1 VHRPTSLA
9 AAWPGLWLTVVRFR
23 QHLFERWRLIAMAM
37 ASLLAEVGLRLLEPW
52 PLKYVFDYVFAVGG
66 ATGAAPFALDQLSPT
81 GLAAVCALA
90 VLAIAGARAA
100 ASYASTVGFA
110 IVGNRVLAEVRA
122 ELYRHL
128 QRLSLAYHTRA
139 KQGDLVVRVV
149 NDVGMLKEVVV
160 TAFLPL
166 VGNLLVLI
174 GMLAVMIRLDW
185 QLLVLV
191 LLVFPLFWLR
201 SSRTGER
208 IQEVAKKQRAR
219 EGAMAATAAESL
231 ASIRAVQA
239 LALERSFEGTFEG
252 KNRES
257 LKDDVKAKRLAAGLE
272 RSFDVLIALATGVVM
287 FAGAR
292 SVLAG
297 TTTPGDLL
305 VFLAYLKY
313 AFNPLRNFAKYS
325 ARLSKASAAGM
336 RILDVLQEEP
346 TVRDRPHAIAAPP
359 LRGRIAFEQV
369 GFDYG
374 EGAEVLR
381 DVTAT
386 IQPAQTVALVGASGS
401 GKSTLISLILR
412 LYDASEGS
420 VLIDGRDV
428 RDYRLASLRA
438 QMSAVL
444 QDDLL
449 FGLTVRDNIRIGR
462 PDATEDQVIAAAR
475 RAHADGFIR
484 DLPRGYDTAMGER
497 GVTLSGGQRRRIAL
511 ARAAVRTAPILLLDE
526 PTSGLDEEHERDVV
540 DAVIDLADGVTT
552 VMATH
557 NLTLAARADVVMV
570 LEAGRVVEL
579 GTPAQLFALRGR
591 FAALHHLQTARPAT
605 ATNGVLGAP

>member
-1 VHRPTSLA
+1 
-9 AAWPGLWLTVVRFR
+9 
-23 QHLFERWRLIAMAM
+23 MAL
-37 ASLLAEVGLRLLEPW
+37 ASLLAEVALRLLEPW
-52 PLKYVFDYVFAVGG
+52 PLKFLFDYVFAVGG
-66 ATGAAPFALDQLSPT
+66 RAGPAPFGLDRLTPSM
-81 GLAAVCALA
+81 LAFVCALA
-90 VLAIAGARAA
+90 VLTIAGARAA

-110 IVGNRVLAEVRA
+110 IVGNRVLAEVRS

-128 QRLSLAYHTRA
+128 QRLSLGYHSRA
-139 KQGDLVVRVV
+139 KQGDLVVRVI

-166 VGNLLVLI
+166 LGNALVLTGI
-174 GMLAVMIRLDW
+174 LAVMVRLDW

-201 SSRTGER
+201 SSQAGER

-239 LALERSFEGTFEG
+239 LALERSFEGAFDG
-252 KNRES
+252 KNRET
-257 LKDDVKAKRLAAGLE
+257 LKDDVKVKRLSAGLE
-272 RSFDVLIALATGVVM
+272 RSFDVLIALATGIVM

-297 TTTPGDLL
+297 TTTPGDLV

-325 ARLSKASAAGM
+325 ARLSKASAAGL
-336 RILDVLQEEP
+336 RILDVLQQVPE
-346 TVRDRPHAIAAPP
+346 VQDRPHAVEAPR

-369 GFDYG
+369 GFGYG
-374 EGAEVLR
+374 DGAEVLR

-386 IQPAQTVALVGASGS
+386 IQPGQTVALVGTSGS
-401 GKSTLISLILR
+401 GKSTIVSLILR
-412 LYDASEGS
+412 LYDATAGS
-420 VLIDGRDV
+420 ILIDGRDV

-449 FGLTVRDNIRIGR
+449 FGLSIRDNIRIGR
-462 PDATEDQVIAAAR
+462 PDANDDDVVAAAR
-475 RAHADGFIR
+475 RAHADAFIR
-484 DLPRGYDTAMGER
+484 ALPRGYDTELGER

-511 ARAAVRTAPILLLDE
+511 ARAAVRTASILLIDE
-526 PTSGLDEEHERDVV
+526 PTAGLDEEHERDVV
-540 DAVIDLADGVTT
+540 DAVIDLANGVTT
-552 VMATH
+552 VLATH
-557 NLTLAARADVVMV
+557 NLSLAARADLVM
-570 LEAGRVVEL
+570 LLDGGRVAEL
-579 GTPAQLFALRGR
+579 GTPAQLFAQRGR
-591 FAALHHLQTARPAT
+591 FAALHYLQTAPRRVMHEKVA
-605 ATNGVLGAP
+605 GAP